1 MPMSAQPA
9 KPLLLILAELRNLA
23 ARGAT
28 GVFNIATDDGRFA
41 SIRVRGGEIES
52 VTYRAKH
59 NDAAIR
65 LLAEAHSGRASFVAM
80 PLRAPPAGL
89 QITPISAPLRD
100 WLLGKSDLDLAAL
113 NRAAQTAASRS
124 PATAVNGRQ
133 TTAPRP
139 PAGAPHPLVPDD
151 GRAAP
156 TRRRVIEQV
165 AARYLGPIATL
176 VCEDVLADCSNV
188 EEALDRLASHL
199 VSLDEVQ
206 QFLNDAHIALRTVD
220 EHSA

>member
-1 MPMSAQPA
+1 MSAQPA

-23 ARGAT
+23 ARGVT

-41 SIRVRGGEIES
+41 SIRVRSGEIES

-80 PLRAPPAGL
+80 LLRAPPPGL

-113 NRAAQTAASRS
+113 ERAAQNAARRS
-124 PATAVNGRQ
+124 PPTGANGQ
-133 TTAPRP
+133 TSAPPPPRP
-139 PAGAPHPLVPDD
+139 PAMPSRPLLAGD
-151 GRAAP
+151 GRGAP
-156 TRRRVIEQV
+156 TRRRVIEQI

-176 VCEDVLADCSNV
+176 VCEDVLADCSDA
-188 EEALDRLASHL
+188 EEALERLASHL

-206 QFLNDAHIALRTVD
+206 QFLNDARAALREVD
-220 EHSA
+220 ASA

>member
-1 MPMSAQPA
+1 MSAPSV

-23 ARGAT
+23 GRGVT

-41 SIRVRGGEIES
+41 SIRVRSGDIES

-80 PLRAPPAGL
+80 PLRAPPPGL
-89 QITPISAPLRD
+89 HITPISAPLRD
-100 WLLGKSDLDLAAL
+100 WLLGKSDLDMAAL
-113 NRAAQTAASRS
+113 NRAAQNAGSRS
-124 PATAVNGRQ
+124 PPTGVNGQSGAPLQ
-133 TTAPRP
+133 TRP
-139 PAGAPHPLVPDD
+139 PVAPSRPLPPVD
-151 GRAAP
+151 GHGAP
-156 TRRRVIEQV
+156 TRRRVIEQI

-176 VCEDVLADCSNV
+176 VCEDVLADCSDV
-188 EEALDRLASHL
+188 EEALQRLASHL

-206 QFLNDAHIALRTVD
+206 QFLNDARAALH
-220 EHSA
+220 ELE